1 MASGRQT
8 ARWALAVGL
17 LAALVVV
24 ALALPLESTLTAL
37 RTWVDARGVL
47 GMVAFASVYVALVLL
62 LVPGAALTL
71 VAGAI
76 YGIGRGVVVVAIATS
91 VADAIGFLLARYV
104 ARGAVERLM
113 VLHPRFRAIDQALAR
128 GGWHVVA
135 LLRLNPAIP
144 YSASNYLFG
153 ATGVRFLPYLVAS
166 GVFTLPGA
174 FTYVYLG
181 YVGAEALGGSGR
193 ARVEWV
199 LLVVGLGATVAAAVY
214 LTMLA
219 RRSLAELERRRG

>member
-1 MASGRQT
+1 MAGSRQT
-8 ARWALAVGL
+8 AGWALAVGL
-17 LAALVVV
+17 LVALVLV
-24 ALALPLESTLTAL
+24 ARALPLESTLAAL
-37 RTWVDARGVL
+37 RAWVDGRGTL
-47 GMVAFASVYVALVLL
+47 GLVAFGAAYVALVLA

-76 YGIGRGVVVVAIATS
+76 YGIGRGIVVVAVATS
-91 VADAIGFLLARYV
+91 VADTIGFLLARYV

-113 VLHPRFRAIDQALAR
+113 VRYPRFQVLDHALAR
-128 GGWHVVA
+128 GDWRIVA

-153 ATGVRFLPYLVAS
+153 ASRVRFLPYLVAS
-166 GVFTLPGA
+166 GLFTLPGA

-181 YVGAEALGGSGR
+181 YAGAEALGGSTR

-199 LLVVGLGATVAAAVY
+199 LLVVGLGATVAAVVY
-214 LTMLA
+214 VTVLA
-219 RRSLAELERRRG
+219 RRSLAELER

>member
-1 MASGRQT
+1 MAGGRQT
-8 ARWALAVGL
+8 AGWALAVGL

-37 RTWVDARGVL
+37 RTWVDTRGVL
-47 GMVAFASVYVALVLL
+47 GMVAFGAVYVALVLL

-113 VLHPRFRAIDQALAR
+113 VRHLRFRALDHALAR
-128 GGWHVVA
+128 GGWRVVA

-181 YVGAEALGGSGR
+181 YVGAEALVGSVR